1 MKDHGFKQKMQQKT
15 DDELLAIVQSGK
27 NEFQQEALIDAA
39 AVLRERGIEFQEP
52 EISSPEE
59 KAASTGNALEVPYGP
74 LIVGILMVLLAFYQ
88 PDDAGNYE
96 AAFTVN
102 LTLNIF
108 IRAIVMIWS
117 HNLATR
123 FGLNK
128 VLWVI
133 LGLVFGG
140 WTLIA
145 ITVAIGMKLAPGGK
159 VKPESL
165 PEDSGHIPTHDDTA
179 SDQAPD

>member
-1 MKDHGFKQKMQQKT
+1 MQQKT
-15 DDELLAIVQSGK
+15 DEELLTIVQSGR
-27 NEFQQEALIDAA
+27 NEFQQNALIDAA

-52 EISSPEE
+52 ETPSPEE
-59 KAASTGNALEVPYGP
+59 STASTTSASEVPYGP
-74 LIVGILMVLLAFYQ
+74 LIVGILLVLLAFYK

-117 HNLATR
+117 HNLAAR
-123 FGLNK
+123 FGLKK

-145 ITVAIGMKLAPGGK
+145 ITIAIGVKLAPNTT
-159 VKPESL
+159 VTPE
-165 PEDSGHIPTHDDTA
+165 PVQEDDDHIPADDR
-179 SDQAPD
+179 